1 MWASKRKP
9 FFHFYMAIFALMI
22 SEKIA
27 GFHIFPEQEVQGLK
41 ALLGS
46 PRRIVITTHKN
57 PDGDALGSSLGL
69 WHVLVQLGHDAVVV
83 SPNAFDHFLAWMPG
97 SKQVVNA
104 YKDMEGAGKLFENAE
119 VIFCLDFSA
128 SRRVGEIEQFMM
140 EAQGQKVMVD
150 HHIDPEGWP
159 DFLFHVEGIS
169 STAELIFRL
178 VSQMGHGGLV
188 NKDVAECLYTG
199 LMTDTGSFRFSST
212 TADVHR
218 IVAELL
224 DRGLDVG
231 RIHNLVYDN
240 FRESR
245 MRFIG
250 HLLLN
255 KLKVLPEFKTSY
267 ITISIDEIKRFRV
280 KAGDTEGIVNYNLSL
295 KGVNFGVLMKETPEG
310 TKLSFRSIGRFPCNE
325 FAAHF
330 NGGGHA
336 NASGGKVDLSLA
348 ETEAMFIGLLEEY
361 KKKLHY

>member
-1 MWASKRKP
+1 
-9 FFHFYMAIFALMI
+9 MATFAHMI

-27 GFHIFPEQEVQGLK
+27 DFHIFPDTEVQGLK
-41 ALLGS
+41 DLLSS
-46 PRRIVITTHKN
+46 PKRIVITTHKN
-57 PDGDALGSSLGL
+57 PDGDAMGSSLGL
-69 WHVLVQLGHDAVVV
+69 WHALKQLGHDVVVV
-83 SPNAFDHFLAWMPG
+83 SPNQWDHFLAWLPG
-97 SKQVVNA
+97 TKEVLNA
-104 YKDMEGAGKLFENAE
+104 YRDMELAGKLFNDAE

-128 SRRVGEIEQFMM
+128 SKRVGEIEQFMM
-140 EAQGQKVMVD
+140 EAPGQKVMVD
-150 HHIDPEGWP
+150 HPIDPEGWP
-159 DFLFHVEGIS
+159 EFLFHVEGIS

-178 VSQMGHGGLV
+178 LVQMGHSDLI
-188 NKDVAECLYTG
+188 NKDIAECLYTG

-231 RIHNLVYDN
+231 AIHNSVYDN

-245 MRFIG
+245 MRFLG

-255 KLKVLPEFKTSY
+255 KLKVLPEYKTAY

-280 KAGDTEGIVNYNLSL
+280 KSGDTDGIVNYNLGL
-295 KGVNFGVLMKETPEG
+295 RGINFGVLMKETPEG
-310 TKLSFRSIGRFPCNE
+310 TKMSFRSIGRFACNE

-330 NGGGHA
+330 NGGGHR

-348 ETEAMFIGLLEEY
+348 ETEEMFAGLLKEY